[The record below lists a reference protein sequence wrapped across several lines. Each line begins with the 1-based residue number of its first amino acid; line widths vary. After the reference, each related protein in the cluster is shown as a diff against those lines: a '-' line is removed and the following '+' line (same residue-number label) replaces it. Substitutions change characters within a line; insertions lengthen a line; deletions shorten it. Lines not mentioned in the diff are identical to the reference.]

1 MKCPHCQT
9 ENRPDRG
16 ICYHCEADI
25 SLLCTVVNKARNHF
39 NTALEL
45 AGRNHNDQAIAELKS
60 ALELDSAFAQA
71 WVVLGTLHAREG
83 RKDQAVAIWT
93 RALSLDPNLKKAHDY
108 IGKVELMAE
117 AEPRVRALRRT
128 VGVLA
133 LGMTLLGIAL
143 VAAVTPDDLGG
154 LVHEAMAGR
163 ASVAVAAAVVLL
175 PLAAGLAFRIHQKR
189 GQVGALIAEIFSD
202 RK

>member
-16 ICYHCEADI
+16 VCYHCEADI

-45 AGRNHNDQAIAELKS
+45 AGRDRTTEAIGELKS

-83 RKDQAVAIWT
+83 RRDEAVALWN
-93 RALSLDPNLKKAHDY
+93 RALSLDPNLQKAHDY
-108 IGKVELMAE
+108 IGRIELTAE

-133 LGMTLLGIAL
+133 LCVTLLGIAL
-143 VAAVTPDDLGG
+143 IAAVLPENFGELA
-154 LVHEAMAGR
+154 HEAFSGR
-163 ASVAVAAAVVLL
+163 SSVAAAAAIVLL

-189 GQVGALIAEIFSD
+189 GAVGALIAEIFTD